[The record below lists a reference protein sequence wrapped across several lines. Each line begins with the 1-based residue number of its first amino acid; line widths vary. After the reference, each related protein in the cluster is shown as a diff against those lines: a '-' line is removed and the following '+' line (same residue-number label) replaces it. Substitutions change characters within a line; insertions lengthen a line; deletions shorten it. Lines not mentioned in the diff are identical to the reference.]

1 MNEAEAGKSLRAHQ
15 EDASSKVELLKRELD
30 YNATLGGVIEQLQVT
45 TGLLDAAQDLT
56 SQRALLEALKK
67 LAEARGVTT
76 QLDTFENARFAGL
89 VQRREAQIRELLGS
103 KIVECW
109 NAMIKADAS
118 EGEIVI
124 NTELKG
130 MIAILPPTSYTNS
143 IMQITSFP

>member
-1 MNEAEAGKSLRAHQ
+1 LRAHQ

-30 YNATLGGVIEQLQVT
+30 YNVTLGDVIEQLQVA

-89 VQRREAQIRELLGS
+89 VQRRESQIRELLGA
-103 KIVECW
+103 KIIECW
-109 NAMIKADAS
+109 NALIKADAS

-124 NTELKG
+124 NAELKG
-130 MIAILPPTSYTNS
+130 EIFHLGILHATTN
-143 IMQITSFP
+143 IMQSKTSL

>member
-15 EDASSKVELLKRELD
+15 EDASNKVELLKRELD
-30 YNATLGGVIEQLQVT
+30 YNVTLGDVIEQLQVA

-67 LAEARGVTT
+67 LAEARRVTT

-89 VQRREAQIRELLGS
+89 VQRREAQIREILGA

-109 NAMIKADAS
+109 NVLLNADAS
-118 EGEIVI
+118 EGEIAI

-130 MIAILPPTSYTNS
+130 MVAVEQSTSYTDN
-143 IMQITSFP
+143 I